1 MTKIPNKTPRHTPP
15 PPLFCSQA
23 CFDRRFLPREQQPR
37 VWLNTSELKHRLA
50 VLQAEHDQLVAP
62 LLEAGWSAD
71 EFDVVTT
78 EALLGHQAKNGTDTL
93 DAAVD
98 AWSRLLTSL
107 AIAPDP
113 EVIRPLLKQGSEAV
127 HIPPQGSRP
136 HEETL
141 FDALYNPRDVQHLL
155 QGAGGVFSKFWWDPK
170 HP

>member
-1 MTKIPNKTPRHTPP
+1 M
-15 PPLFCSQA
+15 
-23 CFDRRFLPREQQPR
+23 
-37 VWLNTSELKHRLA
+37 WLNTSELKHRLA

-127 HIPPQGSRP
+127 HIPRG
-136 HEETL
+136 
-141 FDALYNPRDVQHLL
+141 
-155 QGAGGVFSKFWWDPK
+155 
-170 HP
+170 